1 MRTTLSIPDP
11 LLHNAKQRAAERGV
25 TLSVIVEDALRKDL
39 AHDRIAPGERFQL
52 HTVRGRLVQPG
63 LDLDRTSAL
72 LTADDEAEFG
82 GGRR

>member
-11 LLHNAKQRAAERGV
+11 LLQNAKKRAADRGV

-52 HTVRGRLVQPG
+52 HTVRGRLVQPR

-82 GGRR
+82 GGQR

>member
-11 LLHNAKQRAAERGV
+11 LLHNAKKRAADRGV

-39 AHDRIAPGERFQL
+39 AHDRIAPEERFQL

-82 GGRR
+82 GGNR